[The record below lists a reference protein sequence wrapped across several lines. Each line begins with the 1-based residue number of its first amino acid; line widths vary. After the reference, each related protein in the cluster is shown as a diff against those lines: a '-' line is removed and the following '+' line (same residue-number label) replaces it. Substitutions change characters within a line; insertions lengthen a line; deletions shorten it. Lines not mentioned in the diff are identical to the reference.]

1 MKNVTLDKFKKR
13 AMNITE
19 FNSVQIPVAP
29 CYLGELFYAGAI
41 GMLYGPRGSGKSLL
55 AMIIGYAVTA
65 EKLVPPWGKGQGG
78 IVCYVDG
85 EMRARGLRDRICQ
98 LDGFNADETS
108 RAKAAENF
116 YVVSRDFVGHPIGSI
131 DTEEGQAAID
141 KMLPPDVDL
150 IILDNLSAWTN
161 SGGEDIRT
169 WQLVKSWLIGKR
181 LQGVSVLM
189 LHHAGKSGGQRGTSA
204 HEDLLDFSLQLTPLP
219 LENEPEKTHFRV
231 DHTKLRDHLPAL
243 KAPYVFTIWSENGV
257 MRFKSEQL
265 VTKFDDRIANI
276 LELQAQGLNQTQIA
290 EKLEVD
296 KGQISRALK
305 KYTAQQS
312 EMAQAQSQSEG
323 GA

>member
-1 MKNVTLDKFKKR
+1 MRNDKLDKFKLR
-13 AMNITE
+13 AITLAE
-19 FNSVQIPVAP
+19 FQSVKLPVQH
-29 CYLGELFYAGAI
+29 CLLEHLFYKGSI

-65 EKLVPPWGKGQGG
+65 KKYVRPWGKGHGG

-85 EMRARGLRDRICQ
+85 EMRALGLRERIDQ
-98 LDGFNADETS
+98 LDGFNTDEPS
-108 RAKAAENF
+108 KAMVAANF
-116 YVVSRDFVGHPIGSI
+116 YIVSRDFVGHPIGSI
-131 DTEEGQAAID
+131 DTEEGQVAID
-141 KMLPPDVDL
+141 KMLPADVDL
-150 IILDNLSAWTN
+150 IILDNLSAWT
-161 SGGEDIRT
+161 STGGEDIRT

-204 HEDLLDFSLQLTPLP
+204 HEDLLDFSIQLTPLP

-243 KAPYVFTIWSENGV
+243 KTPHAFTIWSENGV
-257 MRFKSEQL
+257 MKFKSEQL
-265 VTKFDDRIANI
+265 VTKFDDRIASI
-276 LELQAQGLNQTQIA
+276 LELQEQGLNQTEIA
-290 EKLEVD
+290 KKLEVD

-305 KYTAQQS
+305 KHAARQA
-312 EMAQAQSQSEG
+312 EMAQAKSED